1 MNGSPA
7 GHHVRIALGLCA
19 AVLIAATLTACAEK
33 HVSSGIYH
41 LRQGDHESA
50 IEAFR
55 EALEHDPDAAIAHY
69 NLGYALSAKVR
80 DEAVAGR
87 YDGIRM
93 ELREANQHFVDA
105 AALDPETYADDVATA
120 RRFNFTELYNLA
132 VDASTAGTFDPA
144 ARALALAFEATDDPI
159 ETKRALVLG
168 LQIDLSRALD
178 SSASYSQRQ
187 AMRLIARLERL
198 RTEPPVDAVVAAEIE
213 ALLERV
219 QSILYPTPT
228 SR

>member
-1 MNGSPA
+1 MKRWN
-7 GHHVRIALGLCA
+7 
-19 AVLIAATLTACAEK
+19 TT
-33 HVSSGIYH
+33 
-41 LRQGDHESA
+41 
-50 IEAFR
+50 
-55 EALEHDPDAAIAHY
+55 PDAAIAHY

-80 DEAVAGR
+80 DEAAVGR

-132 VDASTAGTFDPA
+132 VDASTAG
-144 ARALALAFEATDDPI
+144 
-159 ETKRALVLG
+159 
-168 LQIDLSRALD
+168 
-178 SSASYSQRQ
+178 ASYSQRQ

-198 RTEPPVDAVVAAEIE
+198 RTEPPIDAVVAAEIE